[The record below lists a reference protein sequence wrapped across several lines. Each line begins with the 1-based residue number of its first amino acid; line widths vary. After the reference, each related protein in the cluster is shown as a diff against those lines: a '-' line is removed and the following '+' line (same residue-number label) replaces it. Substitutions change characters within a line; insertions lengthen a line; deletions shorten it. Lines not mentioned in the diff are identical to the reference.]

1 MDDDRQNSGRRWRRP
16 SRVLSF
22 PGIKIFCIRRYEQYR
37 STNDQEQFQI
47 VIQSRMISPHSSRLP
62 ASIEFFRRGYTRIRL
77 SNRFSLRGTRR
88 RLSFINSLTF
98 KSKNSG
104 CFVRNLKDHVNS
116 LFFYRNKTP
125 EKSGVF
131 RIYLVKVRHPTTTPP
146 LVAMLNRSLQNKIH
160 PDQKNSLRRG
170 LTFGYELPSIEL
182 NKPDVICKRAD
193 LTRYSGVEKEE

>member
-1 MDDDRQNSGRRWRRP
+1 MQDVVLGVAVMDDDRQNSGRRWRRP

-88 RLSFINSLTF
+88 RLSFINPLTF

-146 LVAMLNRSLQNKIH
+146 LVSMLNRSLQNKIH
-160 PDQKNSLRRG
+160 PDQKNPFEG
-170 LTFGYELPSIEL
+170 
-182 NKPDVICKRAD
+182 A
-193 LTRYSGVEKEE
+193 